1 MTTLFRTSS
10 TNFSTAV
17 FVALIVTTA
26 IVSGLLPSPQGCT
39 NLTTSPSTLK
49 DATISGGYSKI
60 AGSPAVGRMG
70 TGQADAGSAV
80 VGGLLYVVGG
90 YGYTSKNPLNSVSV
104 YSYADDRWAPGPD
117 YPVKAWGI
125 ACTGLRNSLFCFGG
139 TDAGLKAYK
148 LNIGSLSWTRLADL
162 PSEFND
168 SQGHVSVSEPDAN
181 RIYILGSS
189 NDIAARKM
197 TIAYDATGNSYT
209 RLRDM
214 PIGNAWFTAGL
225 FEGKIYTIGGI
236 HTAEVLVY
244 DIAHDSWSASGACLP
259 GPPRYGMIRDP
270 GVSNGLIPVVDGRT
284 PGSVFYHATLFYD
297 VINNSF
303 LQGPP
308 TILQRD
314 GVAGGIVG
322 SHLIVA
328 GGRNGTVTP
337 SGLTLAEELNLP
349 TGH

>member
-1 MTTLFRTSS
+1 MTTLFRIFS

-26 IVSGLLPSPQGCT
+26 ITCELLPSPPGCT
-39 NLTTSPSTLK
+39 NLTPSPSTLK
-49 DATISGGYSKI
+49 DATVSGGYSKI
-60 AGSPAVGRMG
+60 AGSPPVGRMG
-70 TGQADAGSAV
+70 TGQADAGSGV
-80 VGGLLYVVGG
+80 MGGLLYLVGG
-90 YGYTSKNPLNSVSV
+90 YGYTAKNPLTSVSV
-104 YSYADDRWAPGPD
+104 YSFASNRWTPGPD

-125 ACTGLRNSLFCFGG
+125 ACTALRTSLFCFGG
-139 TDAGLKAYK
+139 TDAGLRAYK
-148 LNIGSLSWTRLADL
+148 LNGGSLIWTRLADM

-168 SQGHVSVSEPDAN
+168 SQGHVAISEPDSN

-236 HTAEVLVY
+236 QTAEVLVY

-270 GVSNGLIPVVDGRT
+270 GLFNGLIPVVDGRT
-284 PGSVFYHATLFYD
+284 PGSVFYAATVFYD
-297 VINNSF
+297 VINNGF

-308 TILQRD
+308 TLLPRD
-314 GVAGGIVG
+314 GVAGGMIEN
-322 SHLIVA
+322 HLIVA
-328 GGRNGTVTP
+328 GGRNDTGTP
-337 SGLTLAEELNLP
+337 YGLAYAEELNLY